1 MERPEDSFPRQSA
14 RTQRFTLGL
23 PRSFTVSPDEA
34 RAVFIRSQAGDD
46 PLSCLWVLDVPDG
59 RERLVFGPQEE
70 GDIPPEER
78 ARRERTRERA
88 GGVVAYST
96 DRDVTVAAFSVNGK
110 LFISDLLNGES
121 RELPAQAPVFD
132 PRVDPTGRRVA
143 YVSDGALRVI
153 DIDGADSLLIEEE
166 APDVSWG
173 LAEFV
178 AAEEM
183 DRLKGFWWSPNG
195 TQIAAARVDESHVT
209 TWHIFEAVDPDMIPR
224 SVRFPAVGT
233 RNADVTLHVL
243 GLDGSRYEVTWDRE
257 QFEYLARVVWNEHAP
272 LTLLVQSRDQR
283 RTQLLTVDERGQTSL
298 VREERDESWVEL
310 MHGSPAWTEIGQL
323 VSTVDANDTRR
334 LAVDGEA
341 VTPPGLQVLRIVH
354 VDARVLFVATEEP
367 TEEHV
372 WRWSP
377 GDGLERLTSA
387 PGIHDATGGGD
398 VVVITAAP
406 LDAAPTATVHRG
418 PDVVTTVESRAEEPI
433 LESKPILFSA
443 GSRELR
449 AALLVPDG
457 REPEGPL
464 PVLLDPYG
472 GPQFRRVVR
481 SRGAFLESQWFADQ
495 GFGVLVVD
503 GRGTPA
509 RGLAWERAVHLNL
522 MDPTLEDQID
532 ALHAAAE
539 RFPFLDLSRVGI
551 RGWSFGGQLAA
562 AAVLRRPDVFHAAV
576 VGAPVTDERLYDT
589 HYTERYLGQPNE
601 NPEGYSSS
609 SLLEDAPKLERPM
622 LIIHGLAD
630 DNVFVANSLRLS
642 RALLEAGRPHIFLPL
657 TGATHMAKEETVAEN
672 LLLLEL
678 KFLRDALAVA
688 PSEPDKAQ

>member
-1 MERPEDSFPRQSA
+1 
-14 RTQRFTLGL
+14 
-23 PRSFTVSPDEA
+23 
-34 RAVFIRSQAGDD
+34 
-46 PLSCLWVLDVPDG
+46 LWVLDVPDG

-642 RALLEAGRPHIFLPL
+642 RALVEAGRPHIFLPL
-657 TGATHMAKEETVAEN
+657 TGATHMAKEEAVAKN
-672 LLLLEL
+672 LLLLQL
-678 KFLRDALAVA
+678 AFLRDALGL
-688 PSEPDKAQ
+688 PTD

>member
-1 MERPEDSFPRQSA
+1 M
-14 RTQRFTLGL
+14 
-23 PRSFTVSPDEA
+23 
-34 RAVFIRSQAGDD
+34 VFIRSQAGDD
-46 PLSCLWVLDVPDG
+46 PLNCLWVLDLPDG
-59 RERLVFGPQEE
+59 RERLVFGPPEE

-78 ARRERTRERA
+78 VRRERTRERA

-110 LFISDLLNGES
+110 LFVSDLLNGES

-143 YVSDGALRVI
+143 YVSDGALRAI
-153 DIDGADSLLIEEE
+153 DIDGADSLLIEDED
-166 APDVSWG
+166 PDVSWG

-183 DRLKGFWWSPNG
+183 DRPEGFWWSPDG
-195 TQIAAARVDESHVT
+195 TQIVAARVDESHVT
-209 TWHIFEAVDPDMIPR
+209 TWHIFEAVDPDTTPR

-257 QFEYLARVVWNEHAP
+257 QLEYLARVVWTEHAP

-283 RTQLLTVDERGQTSL
+283 RTQLLTVDEGGETAL
-298 VREERDESWVEL
+298 VREDRDESWVEL
-310 MHGSPAWTEIGQL
+310 IHGSPAWTEKGQL
-323 VSTVDANDTRR
+323 VSTVDADDTRR
-334 LAVDGEA
+334 LAVDGET

-377 GDGLERLTSA
+377 GNGLERLTSA
-387 PGIHDATGGGD
+387 PGVHDATGGGD

-406 LDAAPTATVHRG
+406 LDAAPTATLHRG
-418 PDVVTTVESRAEEPI
+418 AEVVTTVESRAEEPI

-449 AALLVPDG
+449 AALLVPGG

-481 SRGAFLESQWFADQ
+481 SRSAFLESQWFADQ
-495 GFGVLVVD
+495 GFAVLVAD

-609 SLLEDAPKLERPM
+609 SLLEDAFKLERPM

-642 RALLEAGRPHIFLPL
+642 RALTEAGRPHIFLPL
-657 TGATHMAKEETVAEN
+657 SGATHMAKEETVAEN

-678 KFLRDALAVA
+678 KFLRDALRLDAT
-688 PSEPDKAQ
+688 

>member
-34 RAVFIRSQAGDD
+34 RAVFIGSRAGDD
-46 PLSCLWVLDVPDG
+46 PLNCLWVLDLSDG
-59 RERLVFGPQEE
+59 RERLVFGPPEE

-78 ARRERTRERA
+78 ARRERTRERG

-110 LFISDLLNGES
+110 LFVSDLLNGES

-153 DIDGADSLLIEEE
+153 DIDGADSLLIEDED
-166 APDVSWG
+166 PDVSWG

-183 DRLKGFWWSPNG
+183 DRPEGFWWSPDG

-209 TWHIFEAVDPDMIPR
+209 TWHIFEAVDPDTTPR

-257 QFEYLARVVWNEHAP
+257 QFEYVARVVWTEHAP

-283 RTQLLTVDERGQTSL
+283 RTQLLTVGEGGETAL
-298 VREERDESWVEL
+298 VREDRDESWVEL
-310 MHGSPAWTEIGQL
+310 IHGSPAWTEKGQL
-323 VSTVDANDTRR
+323 VSTVDADDTRR
-334 LAVDGEA
+334 LAVDGET

-377 GDGLERLTSA
+377 GNGLERLTSA
-387 PGIHDATGGGD
+387 PGVHDATGGGD

-418 PDVVTTVESRAEEPI
+418 AEVVTTVESRAEEPI

-449 AALLVPDG
+449 AALLVPGG

-481 SRGAFLESQWFADQ
+481 SRSAFLESQWFADQ
-495 GFGVLVVD
+495 GFAVLVAD

-589 HYTERYLGQPNE
+589 HYTERYLGQPDD

-609 SLLEDAPKLERPM
+609 SLLEDASKLERPM

-642 RALLEAGRPHIFLPL
+642 RALTEAGHPHIFLPL
-657 TGATHMAKEETVAEN
+657 SGATHMAKEETVAEN

-678 KFLRDALAVA
+678 KFLRDALRLDAT
-688 PSEPDKAQ
+688 